1 MLDVARVALVAQR
14 AADAEADPDV
24 VDRCYAALRG
34 AVDEHGTPMALAVW
48 GLCAGRVLDTGPGG
62 ILVWCTGTYVE
73 AGGCTR
79 REAYAARDRIVAL
92 VGEWEIGDEIAGHPG
107 RRPKHLR
114 VHPGARVAAGILAGE
129 LHASGALPAAL
140 EGLCAAE
147 RERFRLDARETSR
160 GGIVARCPAHDDQ
173 TASLSGVLR
182 GDRGG
187 ARCHAAGCG
196 ARFALRRNA
205 SGVYAILA
213 NQPPGSEARGTA
225 VGAVVTRD
233 GSPPRGAG
241 PPGGTGIHDH
251 DRDPHCMPRTNPW
264 RPDPVRAGP
273 SRAGRVTMRL
283 DPAHPERARHGT
295 MGDSEACVYGL
306 RRGGRAAYIR
316 AFQTREQCYESVGFL
331 AAAAD
336 DWKTTPHGRFPVRY
350 SVSGGTDRA
359 IVDLDR
365 LTPGTA
371 PDGSDPGLVAAQ
383 AAIREAAR
391 DDGWLADVVLVET
404 GPDGVQARLVL
415 ADRVDDED
423 EWYASPMVR
432 AWLEEWGERIRAA
445 IARGGVIDRSV
456 WRPRGYCRRPGWRW
470 STRVGRMFRARIVDE
485 VSMKSAAKF
494 ARETEEL
501 RIAAGL
507 DPVSAARLTEHRRG
521 YAAPRPR
528 AMPPDPIPRPVIPQP
543 SPLPADVAAALVAD
557 LGGKAWQPADGR
569 RTRVYWSDHAWVE
582 IRFPVWDGVTWRLP
596 PLYWGPQPCAF
607 ERRALRI
614 VRSLALSPEG

>member
-1 MLDVARVALVAQR
+1 MARVALVAQS

-79 REAYAARDRIVAL
+79 REAYAARDRLVAL

-107 RRPKHLR
+107 RRPKHIR

-129 LHASGALPAAL
+129 LHAAGRMPQAL
-140 EGLCAAE
+140 EALCAAE
-147 RERFRLDARETSR
+147 REWFRLDARETSR

-173 TASLSGVLR
+173 TASLSGVVR

-196 ARFALRRNA
+196 ARFVLRRDA
-205 SGVYAILA
+205 SGIHAAVA
-213 NQPPGSEARGTA
+213 GSGDRGTA
-225 VGAVVTRD
+225 RKPAQGAVVTRE
-233 GSPPRGAG
+233 GSPPPYGRAA
-241 PPGGTGIHDH
+241 PPGS
-251 DRDPHCMPRTNPW
+251 DPVPQFSGSHCMPRANHR
-264 RPDPVRAGP
+264 RPDPARTGA
-273 SRAGRVTMRL
+273 SQAGRVTMRL

-295 MGDSEACVYGL
+295 MGGTEASVYGL

-316 AFQTREQCYESVGFL
+316 AFRTREQCYESVGFL

-336 DWKTTPHGRFPVRY
+336 DWKTTPRGRFPVRY

-365 LTPGTA
+365 LTLGTA
-371 PDGSDPGLVAAQ
+371 PDGSDPGLLAAQ
-383 AAIREAAR
+383 VAIREAAR
-391 DDGWLADVVLVET
+391 EDGWLSDVVLVET
-404 GPDGVQARLVL
+404 GPDGIQARLVL
-415 ADRVDDED
+415 ADHVDDED

-432 AWLEEWGERIRAA
+432 AWLDGWAERIRAA
-445 IARGGVIDRSV
+445 IGRGGVIDRSV

-470 STRVGRMFRARIVDE
+470 SARVGRMFRARIVDE
-485 VSMKSAAKF
+485 VNVKSAAKF

-507 DPVSAARLTEHRRG
+507 DPESAARLTEHRRG

-528 AMPPDPIPRPVIPQP
+528 AMPPDPIPRPEIPPP

-557 LGGKAWQPADGR
+557 LGGRAWQSKDGK

-582 IRFPVWDGVTWRLP
+582 IRFPVWTGTAWRLP
-596 PLYWGPQPCAF
+596 ALCWGPQPCAF
-607 ERRALRI
+607 ERRAGAI
-614 VRSLALSPEG
+614 VATLLPGEVIA